1 MKWLD
6 VKIATLQKMFAA
18 EGNEIPSDGSA
29 DDYVAAMPYAANEA
43 LQMLATAGRF
53 LIKSIAIAHDG
64 TNKKYDLKTI
74 ASDYYDLDY
83 VMYENAEGT
92 VYREFVR
99 YRMDNGQIVMYGV
112 PSGTYTV
119 YYKAFPA
126 EITAE
131 TSDDYEL
138 TLTPEVSVL
147 IPLYMAS
154 QLYKDDD
161 NAIATTYRNEFEVG
175 FERLNKLISDS
186 TQEFVSESGWI

>member
-53 LIKSIAIAHDG
+53 LIKSIAIEHDG
-64 TNKKYDLKTI
+64 TNKKYDLKTMVT
-74 ASDYYDLDY
+74 DYYDLDY
-83 VMYENAEGT
+83 IIYESEDYSI
-92 VYREFVR
+92 YREFVK
-99 YRMDNGQIVMYGV
+99 YRMENGQLVLFNA
-112 PSGTYTV
+112 PKGTYTV
-119 YYKAFPA
+119 YYKAYPA
-126 EITAE
+126 DITE
-131 TSDDYEL
+131 DTDDDYVL
-138 TLTPEVSVL
+138 PLKPEVVVL

-154 QLYKDDD
+154 QLYKEDD
-161 NAIATTYRNEFEVG
+161 NSLATSYRNEFEVG